1 MSDAV
6 ARSSS
11 IRPDSLVNYVDIIVI
26 ANPAEPAPTVQV
38 VQDANSQDIY
48 GVQGVSLESPLATN
62 EDAELLADYL
72 IRPDPNYWFTGLGL
86 NMYRLTD
93 AQRLLVSQIDIGSFV
108 SVTKSFKYGTPPV
121 VTKNLYVEGIE
132 HTLTPSVHTI
142 NLYFSP
148 VGFYQE
154 WQEVTPTLTW
164 ENAPIGVSWTNLIW
178 TQL

>member
-11 IRPDSLVNYVDIIVI
+11 IRPDSLVNYVDVIVI
-26 ANPAEPAPTVQV
+26 ANPSQPTPTLQIT
-38 VQDANSQDIY
+38 QDTTSQDIY
-48 GVQGVSLESPLATN
+48 GLQGVSIESLLATN

-86 NMYRLTD
+86 NMYRLSD
-93 AQRLLVSQIDIGSFV
+93 AQRLAVTQIDIGSFV
-108 SVTKSFKYGTPPV
+108 SVTKSFKYGSPSV

-132 HTLTPSVHTI
+132 HKITPAVHTI
-142 NLYFSP
+142 ELYFSP

-154 WQEVTPTLTW
+154 WQDVTPTLQW
-164 ENAPIGVSWTNLIW
+164 EDVTSGLSWTNLIW